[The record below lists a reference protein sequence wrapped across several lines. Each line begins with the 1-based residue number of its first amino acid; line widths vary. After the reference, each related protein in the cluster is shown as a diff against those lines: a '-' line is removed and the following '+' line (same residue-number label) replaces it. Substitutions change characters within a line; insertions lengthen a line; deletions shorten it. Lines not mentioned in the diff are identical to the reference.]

1 MELNT
6 VYRILVRIRRLKW
19 LWWSLV
25 LLTVLG
31 FLGYKGYLFTKEELF
46 VADEL
51 PIYDIGP
58 HPNDDTLRV
67 AVIGDSWAEYHASLE
82 CDTIFCRYAKKLTS
96 RPVKGFSR
104 GHSGKITKE
113 IYYEMFTDHTVEHS
127 WDIDRCLQPL
137 IEQHPDYCIIMAG
150 INDMRLCKPAD
161 FYTGNYRLM
170 LNLLI
175 KNGIRPV
182 VMEMPSVDLKY
193 FHENRRFYRRW
204 MFDVVALWTKIDYSS
219 AQVYREAMKNMLH
232 ETGLDE
238 KVLFI
243 PMSAWNSGG
252 IDANPELYLDD
263 RLHLNLD
270 GYHVLD
276 SCMAYDVVKDYQ
288 KRKQNKQ

>member
-1 MELNT
+1 MES

-25 LLTVLG
+25 LFAMLG
-31 FLGYKGYLFTKEELF
+31 FLGYNGYLYTKEELF

-58 HPNDDTLRV
+58 RPNDDTLRV

-82 CDTIFCRYAKKLTS
+82 CDTIFFRYAKRLTS
-96 RPVKGFSR
+96 RPVKCFSR

-113 IYYEMFTDHTVEHS
+113 IYYEMFSDHTVEHS

-182 VMEMPSVDLKY
+182 VLEMPGVDLKY

-204 MFDVVALWTKIDYSS
+204 MFDVVALLTKIDYSS
-219 AQVYREAMKNMLH
+219 VPIYRNAMKKMLH

-252 IDANPELYLDD
+252 IDTNPELYLDD

-276 SCMAYDVVKDYQ
+276 SCMAYDVIKDYK
-288 KRKQNKQ
+288 KRNKLK

>member
-1 MELNT
+1 MES

-25 LLTVLG
+25 LFAVLG
-31 FLGYKGYLFTKEELF
+31 FLGYNGYLYTKEELF

-51 PIYDIGP
+51 PNYDIGP
-58 HPNDDTLRV
+58 RPNDDTLRV

-82 CDTIFCRYAKKLTS
+82 CDTIFFRYAKRLTS
-96 RPVKGFSR
+96 RPVKCFSR

-113 IYYEMFTDHTVEHS
+113 IYYEMFSDHTVEHS

-182 VMEMPSVDLKY
+182 VLEMPGVDLKY

-204 MFDVVALWTKIDYSS
+204 MFDVVALLTKIDYSS
-219 AQVYREAMKNMLH
+219 APIYRNAMKKMLH

-276 SCMAYDVVKDYQ
+276 SCMAYDVIKDYK
-288 KRKQNKQ
+288 KRNKLK